1 MTLSLFRSAA
11 PLMPVPEAMPPYAE
25 RERIGLALRS
35 ARKAAKLSTARA
47 AELGS
52 ISVSTLG
59 SIERG
64 DHSLTSVGA
73 GKLRQLPAAFGLS
86 WEAFYD
92 LISPVYGPYIPLS
105 APDSKSSDT
114 APSQALESVG
124 FVMKDVFDLLVASRP
139 LSEAEPIPDLS
150 PIPVPRSQARPGL
163 VLFRVRGDSM
173 TVGAE
178 GIHEGDIIYVDT
190 HDRTPHPDRVY
201 VIHIPGDGVTL
212 KRVRSLGGALWLF
225 SDNPDQT
232 RHAPFQ
238 ADSASVIGRVYD
250 LSRRPRV
257 RL

>member
-1 MTLSLFRSAA
+1 MPRGPKSSKPA
-11 PLMPVPEAMPPYAE
+11 PEWARVLRARRARLGLRQEDVSE
-25 RERIGLALRS
+25 RTEDRVSMGTVSDLERGKVQLGNLTYPRVVDLAQALEW
-35 ARKAAKLSTARA
+35 TV
-47 AELGS
+47 AELSEQTG
-52 ISVSTLG
+52 VALA
-59 SIERG
+59 
-64 DHSLTSVGA
+64 TS
-73 GKLRQLPAAFGLS
+73 
-86 WEAFYD
+86 D
-92 LISPVYGPYIPLS
+92 
-105 APDSKSSDT
+105 DKSSDT

-150 PIPVPRSQARPGL
+150 PIPVPRNLARPGL